1 MATKRKSTPAKS
13 TQASK
18 PTADVLTPVDPSLK
32 RAWDKLA
39 ASLDGLASKGASAFD
54 DLWEAAARVVD
65 HEPPLYLFGG
75 YKTPSEFFEQR
86 LHVDTRTAQRN
97 MRVARYATPDDEA
110 RYGTSNLDAGLG
122 YLEARYGKLNGALP
136 VAFSRLKIA
145 VVDGKDHKLVPF
157 AQLSAPAIAAA
168 TRALLA
174 KKSPAPKNPT
184 RAALEGA
191 LAKHGALSHV
201 VVHERDGLATFA
213 NVPLASLGLFGGA
226 VAKAKLPAVKT
237 AKKKGK

>member
-1 MATKRKSTPAKS
+1 MATKRSSHPAKS
-13 TQASK
+13 TKAK
-18 PTADVLTPVDPSLK
+18 PAPDVLTPVDPSLK
-32 RAWDKLA
+32 RVWDKLA

-54 DLWEAAARVVD
+54 DLWEGVAHVVD

-75 YKTPSEFFEQR
+75 YKTASEFFEQR

-110 RYGTSNLDAGLG
+110 RYGTSNLDAALG
-122 YLEARYGKLNGALP
+122 YLEARYGKLDGALP

-191 LAKHGALSHV
+191 LAKHGALSRV

-213 NVPLASLGLFGGA
+213 NVPLASLGVFGGA
-226 VAKAKLPAVKT
+226 VAKAKLPVVK
-237 AKKKGK
+237 AKKKRGK